1 MQKVFLSNCKKYLH
15 WFVESV
21 CIILQNVFVLVCKK
35 YFYKLQKVF
44 GFFSKSICISLQKV
58 FPLFQRSQLHV
69 VQCRL
74 SRSSLWKNFG
84 IKRLLV
90 RHFDSQFPPR
100 TLIQKLFEYFTFVTA
115 LNITYYPEGSKN
127 ITPLELYLL
136 NLLLKEH
143 FQFLFSNFSHADSPS
158 QFQGGSWCL
167 EPKKCKFWCAKDFK

>member
-1 MQKVFLSNCKKYLH
+1 M
-15 WFVESV
+15 
-21 CIILQNVFVLVCKK
+21 
-35 YFYKLQKVF
+35 F

-158 QFQGGSWCL
+158 QFQGGSRCF
-167 EPKKCKFWCAKDFK
+167 EGKKCDFWCIVPRIWNKRGTASVCRVFRSQSDEIFWLSEKKHQIK